1 MNYLRRLLAAAPPA
15 LLAAVSALVFAEPAA
30 AHHPM
35 GGAIVST
42 FGEGLLSGLGHPVIG
57 LDHLAF
63 VVGVGLI
70 AATLGR
76 PLLAPLAFVGA
87 TILGVAAHLLL
98 LDLPLVEPLIAL
110 SVAAIGLALIYG
122 NRLAS
127 GIALGLFGVSGL
139 FHGYAYGESI
149 VGAETTPLVA
159 YFIGFSAI
167 QYAIA
172 AGVALAALRFGSAK
186 TTATGAALPAGLRI
200 AGGVV
205 AGIGLVFLRDS
216 ALPF

>member
-1 MNYLRRLLAAAPPA
+1 MFSNLRLLAA
-15 LLAAVSALVFAEPAA
+15 LLTLGAAVTVAGPAF

-63 VVGVGLI
+63 IIGVGLV

-87 TILGVAAHLLL
+87 TVLGVVAHLAL

-110 SVAAIGLALIYG
+110 SVAAIGAALVYG
-122 NRLAS
+122 KRIAA
-127 GIALGLFGVSGL
+127 GAALGLFGVAGL

-149 VGAETTPLVA
+149 VGAETTPLAA
-159 YFIGFSAI
+159 YFIGFAAI
-167 QYAIA
+167 QYALA
-172 AGVALAALRFGSAK
+172 AGVALVTARN
-186 TTATGAALPAGLRI
+186 ATGREALPVGLRI

-205 AGIGLVFLRDS
+205 AGVGLVFLRDS
-216 ALPF
+216 VLPF

>member
-1 MNYLRRLLAAAPPA
+1 M
-15 LLAAVSALVFAEPAA
+15 
-30 AHHPM
+30 
-35 GGAIVST
+35 
-42 FGEGLLSGLGHPVIG
+42 
-57 LDHLAF
+57 
-63 VVGVGLI
+63 
-70 AATLGR
+70 
-76 PLLAPLAFVGA
+76 APLAFVGA